1 MTITATLDIGSTWT
15 KGASF
20 EVDSQQ
26 NTVKLLRRA
35 ARPTTVENLADA
47 FFAVLDEI
55 VGDTAIQQIQ
65 QGTLKLQY
73 SSSAKG
79 GLAVAAIGLVP
90 EVTLE
95 IGKIAAQ
102 SAGARLT
109 QVFSYHL
116 TAQDIAELERKQPDI
131 LLFAGGTDGGNSE
144 YIIANAQKLAAS
156 TVDCEIVFAGNRSI
170 ADDVK
175 NILAA
180 KRLQVVDNLLPSFND
195 PNPEPAQRAIRE
207 IFLNTIVKGKGLDA
221 IASATGAMP
230 LPTPLVMLEYT
241 QAIHEHAPD
250 WGEFVVFDMG
260 GATTDVYSVH
270 KEQPEPGVIL
280 RNIYEPP
287 IKRTVE
293 GDLGMRVSAHAAAR
307 VDGPARR
314 TALQRMDID
323 QGNLIDYADS
333 LQSAPDRLPVSA
345 REENMDTLL
354 AGLCVGYACARHA
367 GRWSAVYTPDGE
379 VKVQTGRNL
388 SRITKVIGAGGWLSR
403 QQGFQPVEWFMD
415 HLLDQRGRTVL
426 VPHRFEY
433 YRDEQSLFPLLANLA
448 REYPCAAARAGVSML
463 VRNS

>member
-1 MTITATLDIGSTWT
+1 MMITATLDIGSTWT
-15 KGASF
+15 KGACF
-20 EVDSQQ
+20 EVDPRQ

-35 ARPTTVENLADA
+35 ARPTTVDNLADA
-47 FFAVLDEI
+47 FFAVLDDI
-55 VGDTAIQQIQ
+55 VGDSAIQQIQ

-116 TAQDIAELERKQPDI
+116 TAHDIAELERKQPDI

-156 TVDCEIVFAGNRSI
+156 AVDCEIVFAGNRSI

-175 NILAA
+175 TILAA
-180 KRLQVVDNLLPSFND
+180 KRLQVVDNLLPSFNE
-195 PNPEPAQRAIRE
+195 PHPEPAQRAIRD

-250 WGEFVVFDMG
+250 WEEFVVFDMG

-270 KEQPEPGVIL
+270 KEKPESGVIL
-280 RNIYEPP
+280 RNIYEPQ
-287 IKRTVE
+287 IKRSVE

-307 VDGPARR
+307 VDGPALQ
-314 TALQRMDID
+314 TALNRMSID
-323 QGNLIDYADS
+323 QDSLTDYADS
-333 LQSAPDRLPVSA
+333 LQSTPDRLPESTT
-345 REENMDTLL
+345 EENMDTLL
-354 AGLCVGYACARHA
+354 AGLCVGYACARHV

-379 VKVQTGRNL
+379 VKVQTGRDL
-388 SRITKVIGAGGWLSR
+388 TRISKVIGAGGWLSR
-403 QQGFQPVEWFMD
+403 QQGFQPVQWFMD
-415 HLLDQRGRTVL
+415 HLIDQRGRTVL
-426 VPHRFEY
+426 VPHKFEY

-463 VRNS
+463 VRNT